1 MNIFHAIVLGIVEGL
16 TEFLPV
22 SSTFHLIWASKL
34 LGLQQTDFQKLFE
47 VFIQGGA
54 ILAIF
59 VLYWQTVTKNIALM
73 KKVVVAFVPTAIV
86 GLLMYKVIKDV
97 FFAQT
102 TSMLVVFIV
111 VGLVFFL
118 TEFLIKK
125 EHLKLTKDL
134 SSLSYKQAALIGL
147 LQALAVMPG
156 VSRAGAVIVSMMFL
170 KFRRDESAKF
180 SFLLAVPTILAA
192 SGYDLL
198 KMRSQILGSG
208 SFSHIELLVV
218 GSIVAF
224 VSAYFVVKW
233 FVHFLQHNSLNSFG
247 WYRIIAGA
255 LLFFVK

>member
-22 SSTFHLIWASKL
+22 SSTFHLIWVAKL
-34 LGLQQTDFQKLFE
+34 LGLPQTDFQKLFE

-54 ILAIF
+54 ILSIF
-59 VLYWQTVTKNIALM
+59 VLYWQVVTKDFQLV
-73 KKVVVAFVPTAIV
+73 KKVAVAFVPTAIV
-86 GLLMYKVIKDV
+86 GLVLYKVIKDV

-102 TSMLVVFIV
+102 ILMLVVFISI
-111 VGLVFFL
+111 GLLFFV

-125 EHLKLTKDL
+125 EHLKLTKEL
-134 SSLSYKQAALIGL
+134 TSLTYMQAAFIGL

-156 VSRAGAVIVSMMFL
+156 VSRAGAVIVAMMFL
-170 KFRRDESAKF
+170 KYKRSEAAKF

-198 KMRSQILGSG
+198 KMRGQLSGSG
-208 SFSHIELLVV
+208 NHTQLLAI
-218 GSIVAF
+218 GTTAAF
-224 VSAYFVVKW
+224 ISAYFVVKW
-233 FVHFLQHNSLNSFG
+233 FVKFLQNNSLNSFG
-247 WYRIIAGA
+247 WYRIVVGL

>member
-1 MNIFHAIVLGIVEGL
+1 MNILHAIVLGIIEGL

-34 LGLQQTDFQKLFE
+34 LGLGQTDFQKLFE

-54 ILAIF
+54 ILSIF
-59 VLYWQTVTKNIALM
+59 VLYWKTITKDFALV
-73 KKVVVAFVPTAIV
+73 KKVAVAFIPTAVV
-86 GLLMYKVIKDV
+86 GLLMYKIIKDV

-102 TSMLVVFIV
+102 WIMLVVFIA
-111 VGLVFFL
+111 VGLAFFL

-125 EHLKLTKDL
+125 EHLKLSKDL
-134 SSLSYKQAALIGL
+134 ASLTYKQAALIGL

-192 SGYDLL
+192 SGYDLF
-198 KMRSQILGSG
+198 KMRSQVMGSL
-208 SFSHIELLVV
+208 SHVELLVI
-218 GSIVAF
+218 GSLVAF

-233 FVHFLQHNSLNSFG
+233 LVAFLQKNSLNGFG
-247 WYRIIAGA
+247 WYRIVVGA

>member
-1 MNIFHAIVLGIVEGL
+1 MNFLQAIILGIVEGL

-22 SSTFHLIWASKL
+22 SSTFHLIWTARL
-34 LGLQQTDFQKLFE
+34 LGIPQTDFQKLFE

-59 VLYWQTVTKNIALM
+59 VLYWQVAKKEFELL
-73 KKVVVAFVPTAIV
+73 KKVAVAFVPTAVV

-102 TSMLVVFIV
+102 WIMLVVFII

-118 TEFLIKK
+118 AEFLIKK
-125 EHLKLTKDL
+125 EHLKLTKNL
-134 SSLSYKQAALIGL
+134 TSLTYKQAVLIGL

-170 KFRRDESAKF
+170 QFKREESAKF

-192 SGYDLL
+192 SGYDLV
-198 KMRSQILGSG
+198 KMRSQLSG
-208 SFSHIELLVV
+208 GATHIELLLI
-218 GSIVAF
+218 GTLVAF

-233 FVHFLQHNSLNSFG
+233 FVTFLQHNSLNSFG
-247 WYRIIAGA
+247 WYRVVAGV

>member
-1 MNIFHAIVLGIVEGL
+1 MNIFHAIILGIVEGL

-22 SSTFHLIWASKL
+22 SSTFHLIWSSKL
-34 LGLQQTDFQKLFE
+34 LGLPQTDFQKLFE

-54 ILAIF
+54 ILSIF
-59 VLYWQTVTKNIALM
+59 VLYWQVVTKDFQLV
-73 KKVVVAFVPTAIV
+73 KKVAVAFVPTAIV

-102 TSMLVVFIV
+102 TSMLVVFIA
-111 VGLVFFL
+111 VGLLFFVS
-118 TEFLIKK
+118 EYLIKK
-125 EHLKLTKDL
+125 EHLKLSKSLTDL
-134 SSLSYKQAALIGL
+134 TYKQAALIGL

-156 VSRAGAVIVSMMFL
+156 VSRAGAVIVGMMFL

-198 KMRSQILGSG
+198 KMRSQVMG
-208 SFSHIELLVV
+208 SFSHIELLFV
-218 GSIVAF
+218 GSVVAF

-233 FVHFLQHNSLNSFG
+233 FVAFLQKNSLNGFG
-247 WYRIIAGA
+247 WYRIIIGA
-255 LLFFVK
+255 LLFFVR